1 MPLGGVKPAGVS
13 PRFNIWVT
21 WSLRG
26 KKKGEMKVLGKS
38 EPPLKVDVIKDTLK
52 GVAFRVLRLSDVIQK
67 RRASQ
72 PKNQR
77 RPRVA
82 PEV

>member
-1 MPLGGVKPAGVS
+1 
-13 PRFNIWVT
+13 
-21 WSLRG
+21 
-26 KKKGEMKVLGKS
+26 MKVLGKS